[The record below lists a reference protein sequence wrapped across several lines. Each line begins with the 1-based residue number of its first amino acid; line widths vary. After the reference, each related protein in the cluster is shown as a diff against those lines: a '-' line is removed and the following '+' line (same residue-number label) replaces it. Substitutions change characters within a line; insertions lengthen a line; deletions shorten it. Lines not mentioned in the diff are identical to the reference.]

1 MKTERAQQIYESK
14 DMIPVHL
21 EGKPVWIENV
31 DEGNGM
37 ATVQLESN
45 PLNTMTVSVDRLQEG
60 KAMTPE

>member
-1 MKTERAQQIYESK
+1 MKTERAQQIYQSK
-14 DMIPVHL
+14 ETIAVHL

-37 ATVQLESN
+37 ATVQVESN

-60 KAMTPE
+60 KGYDA